1 MFSPGYYSRFQCI
14 ASDCPDSCC
23 RSGWEIPID
32 DKTYEYYLTA
42 GIPELADN
50 VAAGSDGDRVFKLK
64 SDGCCPYLDENGLCR
79 LYTCTGGVLCDI
91 CDKYPRFFEEYDGF
105 TEAGISVSC
114 PEARRLVLSASS
126 SDYSLYG
133 EAPAEELLA
142 FLHSGRRA
150 AFKLIFESKT
160 ADIAADELERLG
172 ARLQELI
179 DFGELT
185 GLEDALGDA
194 LVGDDQD
201 YTSANLELSDFCKII
216 LERTEILYPR
226 WKHEL
231 EDFIRCG
238 GSSCK
243 SPESEKRSY
252 LAYLVYRFFLKAV
265 STEDIYS
272 VCGLIAAAYRLCAS
286 LGCGLSEAAGLFSKE
301 IEHDTENTEALLG
314 WFSEKQFSENYF

>member
-1 MFSPGYYSRFQCI
+1 
-14 ASDCPDSCC
+14 
-23 RSGWEIPID
+23 
-32 DKTYEYYLTA
+32 
-42 GIPELADN
+42 
-50 VAAGSDGDRVFKLK
+50 
-64 SDGCCPYLDENGLCR
+64 
-79 LYTCTGGVLCDI
+79 
-91 CDKYPRFFEEYDGF
+91 
-105 TEAGISVSC
+105 
-114 PEARRLVLSASS
+114 
-126 SDYSLYG
+126 
-133 EAPAEELLA
+133 
-142 FLHSGRRA
+142 
-150 AFKLIFESKT
+150 
-160 ADIAADELERLG
+160 

-286 LGCGLSEAAGLFSKE
+286 LG
-301 IEHDTENTEALLG
+301 
-314 WFSEKQFSENYF
+314 